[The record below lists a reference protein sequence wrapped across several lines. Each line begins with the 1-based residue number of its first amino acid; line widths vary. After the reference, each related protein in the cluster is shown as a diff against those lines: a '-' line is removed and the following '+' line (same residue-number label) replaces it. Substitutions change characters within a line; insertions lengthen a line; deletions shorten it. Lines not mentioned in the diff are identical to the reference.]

1 MSYRSEW
8 MYKSLHLLTLFTV
21 QQGFFFQSEIRSCVL
36 HTKLVFFV
44 LHEIVSLLFRVL
56 VFQLKYCNLKFTY
69 DHIFDSWFR
78 HTQIFCA
85 RVKLLS
91 LFCKNKNTGDFSLEN
106 AISGSSELMHGN
118 VVVVF
123 RFSQNGYIMD
133 NRQKGW
139 IVIKWH
145 RCRKK
150 VSKNSHNASLD
161 FFSLGSGYFVAR
173 NFCIL
178 FYHPFAKSFSAFSNK
193 NGTSQV

>member
-1 MSYRSEW
+1 MDVQ
-8 MYKSLHLLTLFTV
+8 KFALTNTIH
-21 QQGFFFQSEIRSCVL
+21 GSTRFFFFRVKFVL
-36 HTKLVFFV
+36 ASYIQNWFFFV

-85 RVKLLS
+85 SVKLLS

-139 IVIKWH
+139 IIIKQH

-150 VSKNSHNASLD
+150 VSKNSYNASLD